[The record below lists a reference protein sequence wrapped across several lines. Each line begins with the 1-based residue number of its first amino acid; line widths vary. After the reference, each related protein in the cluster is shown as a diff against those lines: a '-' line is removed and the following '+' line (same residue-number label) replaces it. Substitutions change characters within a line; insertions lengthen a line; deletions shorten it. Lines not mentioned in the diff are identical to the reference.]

1 MKFVLEKNIKLF
13 YFLSAVIL
21 ISVLVI
27 FYTNTRKVKST
38 SESVEHTQEVLSK
51 SDKVLLDIVNTQ
63 VGFRHNR
70 VMSERKVRV
79 RFAPSPTGPLHI
91 GGVRTALYNYL
102 FAKKH
107 GGDFILRIEDT
118 DQNRFVPGAEEYI
131 IESLKWS
138 GIVPNEGV
146 GFSDGEY
153 KP

>member
-63 VGFRHNR
+63 VGFRGYLLTGNEIFLEPYNNALNTTNSTLAELKELTKDNSHQQLR
-70 VMSERKVRV
+70 LDTLKKVIDQ
-79 RFAPSPTGPLHI
+79 RFAITMN
-91 GGVRTALYNYL
+91 T
-102 FAKKH
+102 
-107 GGDFILRIEDT
+107 IEDRK
-118 DQNRFVPGAEEYI
+118 QNALSEKEEI
-131 IESLKWS
+131 SVLEKGKIL
-138 GIVPNEGV
+138 
-146 GFSDGEY
+146 
-153 KP
+153 